1 LFSRL
6 PTNNPRAASI
16 VERFVQRLS
25 DQLDVM
31 NDARARHDFAQ
42 IAEIAHWLKG
52 TGGSAGFDAFT
63 EPAEQLAEAALG
75 NNEQGVD
82 ETIAILR
89 GFANR
94 IQLPQ
99 EKITAAVS

>member
-1 LFSRL
+1 
-6 PTNNPRAASI
+6 
-16 VERFVQRLS
+16 FVQRLS

-31 NDARARHDFAQ
+31 NHARARHDFAQ

-63 EPAEQLAEAALG
+63 EPAEHLAEAALG
-75 NNEQGVD
+75 HNEASVD
-82 ETIAILR
+82 EAIAVLR
-89 GFANR
+89 GLADR